1 MNQEPGRR
9 FFSEPI
15 LAIIAA
21 CAIAAYF
28 LLPLF
33 GADAALYRNYPLF
46 GSLILGGIPLLFEL
60 AKKLLH
66 KEFGSDLLAG
76 ISIITAVLLHEYLV
90 ACIVILMLSGG
101 AALEGFAQRRASSVL
116 EALARRTPSV
126 AHRKIETG
134 MADIPVNDLVIGDVL
149 IVLPHEIC
157 PVDGTVTEGR
167 GVMDESYLTGEPF
180 MVPKTIGSSVLSGA
194 INGDAAITLQAT
206 KRPVD
211 SRYASIMRVVEE
223 SQQRQPHLR
232 RMGDLLG
239 AWYTPVAVS
248 VGLLAWAMSGS
259 VERFLSVM
267 VIATPCPLLL
277 AIPVA
282 VIGAISVA
290 ASRGII
296 IRNPAALE
304 LAGEC
309 RTLLFD
315 KTGTLTTGRP
325 MLTDVD
331 CVPGNTRGEVL
342 LIAGSLEQYSKHP
355 LAAAVVESMKAEGLT
370 PSPVERMSE
379 RPGEGLTGIVN
390 GREVKVTGRGK
401 LGALASHLPAVGP
414 GLECVVLLDGAYA
427 ATLRFRDEPR
437 SDSAGFIRHLRPR
450 HLVNRILLVSGD
462 RESEV
467 RYLAKKVGITE
478 VYAGQSPEQKLAIV
492 RRETARAKTMYL
504 GDGIN
509 DAPALIAATVGVAFG
524 GANDITSEAADAVIL
539 EPTLSKVDELIHI
552 GQRMRRIALQSALG
566 GMALSVLGMVLAS
579 LGYLPPIAGA
589 VAQEIIDLAAVLNAV
604 RAAWRPRSL
613 TDF

>member
-1 MNQEPGRR
+1 VTQDQERKI
-9 FFSEPI
+9 FSEPALATLAGVAITVHLI
-15 LAIIAA
+15 LRFVAGA
-21 CAIAAYF
+21 AAY
-28 LLPLF
+28 
-33 GADAALYRNYPLF
+33 ANYPL
-46 GSLILGGIPLLFEL
+46 ILALVAGGTPLVLEL
-60 AKKLLH
+60 SRKLLH
-66 KEFGSDLLAG
+66 REFGSDLLAG
-76 ISIITAVLLHEYLV
+76 VSIITAAALHEYLV

-101 AALEGFAQRRASSVL
+101 ASLERFAQRRASSVL

-126 AHRKIETG
+126 AHRKTESG
-134 MADIPVNDLVIGDVL
+134 MTDVPANDVAIGDVL
-149 IVLPHEIC
+149 IILPHEIC
-157 PVDGTVTEGR
+157 PVDGTVLEGQS
-167 GVMDESYLTGEPF
+167 VMDESYLTGEPF
-180 MVPKTIGSSVLSGA
+180 LVPKTAGSSVLSGA
-194 INGDAAITLQAT
+194 INGDAAVTLQAS

-223 SQQRQPHLR
+223 SQQRRPQLR

-248 VGLLAWAMSGS
+248 IGLAAWAVSGN

-290 ASRGII
+290 ASRSII
-296 IRNPAALE
+296 VRNPAALE

-325 MLTDVD
+325 TLTEMD
-331 CVPGNTRGEVL
+331 CAPGFTRREVL

-355 LAAAVVESMKAEGLT
+355 LATAVVDAMRADGLP
-370 PSPVERMSE
+370 PSRVDRMSE
-379 RPGEGLTGIVN
+379 RPGEGLSGIVN
-390 GREVKVTGRGK
+390 GREVLVTGRSKVGS
-401 LGALASHLPAVGP
+401 LASVLPPIGP

-427 ATLRFRDEPR
+427 AALRFRDEPR
-437 SDSAGFIRHLRPR
+437 SDSVGFVRHLQPR

-467 RYLAKKVGITE
+467 RYLAEKVGIAE
-478 VYAGQSPEQKLAIV
+478 VYARQTPEQKLAIV
-492 RRETARAKTMYL
+492 RRETERAKTL
-504 GDGIN
+504 SVGDGIN

-539 EPTLSKVDELIHI
+539 EPTLAKVDELIHI
-552 GQRMRRIALQSALG
+552 GRRMRRIALQSALG
-566 GMALSVLGMVLAS
+566 GMGLSILGMILAS
-579 LGYLPPIAGA
+579 FGYLPPIAGA